1 MFANIFK
8 SILFLLLTAGLQ
20 YISLQFHAILGA
32 ERGVPYL
39 FFSYI
44 LPVLFLIIAVC
55 QWRKIG
61 AFKRRAWMAENPA
74 RFSPDLIDCYVRFKG
89 RIVEEQTH
97 LLPLSNKE
105 CAYYSAQVSAEW
117 QVKKKKPAKGWETAR
132 KPLLREQSSEVIE
145 LADKNHQVYIKAEE
159 FTKSCLALHSKEK
172 TQAQCPPRVKVR
184 DNVKYKKYQLTEH
197 FILHNER
204 VTAQGRLARHRDGR
218 LFIRPTRRLE
228 FPTLL
233 SVQTKTSQFITY
245 TANKA
250 RNDAWNRRIRVAV
263 LLLNVGLLLYF
274 WWFAA

>member
-1 MFANIFK
+1 MAENIFI
-8 SILFLLLTAGLQ
+8 SILLLLFTAGIQ
-20 YISLQFHAILGA
+20 HISLLFHAVPVA

-44 LPVLFLIIAVC
+44 LPVLFLFIAFC
-55 QWRKIG
+55 QWRKIE

-74 RFSPDLIDCYVRFKG
+74 PFSPDLIDCYVLFNG
-89 RIVEEQTH
+89 RIAEEQTH
-97 LLPLSNKE
+97 RLPLSDGE
-105 CAYYSAQVSAEW
+105 CAYYSALMIVEW
-117 QVKKKKPAKGWETAR
+117 QVKKKKPDKGWETLR
-132 KPLLREQSSEVIE
+132 KPLVREQSSEEVE
-145 LADKNHQVYIKAEE
+145 LVDKNHRVYIDVAE
-159 FTKSCLALHSKEK
+159 FTELCNGLHTKEK
-172 TQAQCPPRVKVR
+172 TQTQCPPRVKVR
-184 DNVKYKKYQLTEH
+184 DNFKYKKYQLTEH
-197 FILHNER
+197 FILHNEY
-204 VTAQGRLARHRDGR
+204 VTVQGRLARNRDGR